1 MNLDILVDR
10 NISPS
15 ASCNPTQLS
24 PQVDVDLQAEELLV
38 HGMSRED
45 GAASC
50 ANAEDFV
57 CFVWVG
63 GESFVLVEELEFWS
77 VSWFV
82 GWWVRGISL
91 P

>member
-1 MNLDILVDR
+1 M
-10 NISPS
+10 
-15 ASCNPTQLS
+15 
-24 PQVDVDLQAEELLV
+24 DLQAEELLV

-45 GAASC
+45 GAASRSFHEELRRC
-50 ANAEDFV
+50 VNAEDFV